1 MDKIITTGKL
11 KDKPP
16 FRDSSSAVV
25 PAKVMCH
32 NCSKLKVCK
41 GTLTMYFL

>member
-11 KDKPP
+11 KDKPS
-16 FRDSSSAVV
+16 FQDSSSAVA

-32 NCSKLKVCK
+32 NCSKLKVWK
-41 GTLTMYFL
+41 GTFTMYFL